1 MLATVK
7 PYLVWIVLVG
17 SVFML
22 SCFALTLKWVLEFNR
37 KFMEE
42 YMTYKFEKD
51 QLEQPQPDQE
61 DLTDSAK
68 ARANQERSRKSSMNR
83 LNTQES
89 ALITR
94 N

>member
-22 SCFALTLKWVLEFNR
+22 SCFVLTLKWVLEFNR

-51 QLEQPQPDQE
+51 
-61 DLTDSAK
+61 
-68 ARANQERSRKSSMNR
+68 
-83 LNTQES
+83 
-89 ALITR
+89 
-94 N
+94 